1 MINMITL
8 MNRLRKRHDKR
19 KMRANM
25 IALVIIFLISH
36 FSFLSLRAQVKVE
49 STISA
54 MEMLVGQQVML
65 TVSATADEGA
75 TVTFP
80 QEALLPAGIEF
91 MGAVEM
97 PEEKAGNG
105 QVLYQRGY
113 VLTSFEDTLY
123 YIPPMTV
130 NVDGKEYETKKLALK
145 VLTVDVD
152 TTDYEKYYGPKT
164 IQDNPFNWEL
174 DEWAVPF
181 WLSVLML
188 VMLAVTYY
196 LYLRLRDNKPVIA
209 RPRFIR
215 RLLPHQKAMQAIEE
229 IKAEKMVTAEDPK
242 EYYTRLTDTL
252 RKYIEERY
260 GFYAMEMTSSEII
273 DRLQQADPE
282 SLAELSQLFQTAD
295 LVKFAKYS
303 TLINEN
309 DANLVSAIDFINRT
323 KVEVPPEQQV
333 IKQDLTE
340 EEKQTKKSRTT
351 LKTSITVLAVA
362 SAVLFIYIIY
372 CVIDLL

>member
-1 MINMITL
+1 MKKT
-8 MNRLRKRHDKR
+8 
-19 KMRANM
+19 
-25 IALVIIFLISH
+25 IAIVLTFCA
-36 FSFLSLRAQVKVE
+36 LSLSAQVKVE

-80 QEALLPAGIEF
+80 QEALLPAGVEF

-97 PEEKAGNG
+97 PEEKTANG

-123 YIPPMTV
+123 YIPPFTV
-130 NVDGKEYETKKLALK
+130 TVDGKEYETKKLALK

-209 RPRFIR
+209 RPRFIK

-229 IKAEKMVTAEDPK
+229 IKAERMQTAENPK

-282 SLAELSQLFQTAD
+282 SLNELTQLFQTAD

-340 EEKQTKKSRTT
+340 EEKQTKKSRKT
-351 LKTSITVLAVA
+351 LKTAITILAVA
-362 SAVLFIYIIY
+362 SAALFCYIIY
-372 CVIDLL
+372 CVIDLI

>member
-1 MINMITL
+1 MTNMITL

-19 KMRANM
+19 KMRENM
-25 IALVIIFLISH
+25 IALVVIFLISH

-215 RLLPHQKAMQAIEE
+215 RLLPHQKAMKAIEE

>member
-1 MINMITL
+1 MSE
-8 MNRLRKRHDKR
+8 
-19 KMRANM
+19 NM

-362 SAVLFIYIIY
+362 SAVLFCYIIY

>member
-1 MINMITL
+1 MTNMITL

-19 KMRANM
+19 KMRENM
-25 IALVIIFLISH
+25 IALVVIFLISH

-80 QEALLPAGIEF
+80 QEALLPAGLEF